1 MKKVRSH
8 LIVLGLWILTIV
20 ILETISINPKDATSE
35 IPPKPPPH
43 EYLIPIISNKQLKLD
58 PVFTNEIAKS
68 IHKYSNEFN
77 IPAELIISI
86 ITVESA
92 FIPTSTSSANCV
104 GLLQINPKAHPEKI
118 EGLENYQLYHID
130 NNIKI
135 GCRIL
140 KEYYEATGSI
150 NDTLT
155 KYLGKEDSKYN
166 NRILSSF
173 ADLMISK
180 K

>member
-8 LIVLGLWILTIV
+8 FIVLGLWILTVV
-20 ILETISINPKDATSE
+20 ILEVVSINPKDATSE
-35 IPPKPPPH
+35 IPPKPPPY
-43 EYLIPIISNKQLKLD
+43 EYLIPIISSKQLKLD
-58 PVFTNEIAKS
+58 PAFTNEIAKS
-68 IHKYSNEFN
+68 IHKYSKEFN

-155 KYLGKEDSKYN
+155 KYLGKADQGYN

>member
-1 MKKVRSH
+1 MKKVRGH
-8 LIVLGLWILTIV
+8 LVILGLWILTIV
-20 ILETISINPKDATSE
+20 ILEVVSINPKDATSE

-43 EYLIPIISNKQLKLD
+43 AYLIPIISNQQPKLD
-58 PVFTNEIAKS
+58 PILSEAIAKS
-68 IHKYSNEFN
+68 IHKHSNEFR
-77 IPAELIISI
+77 IPSELIVAI
-86 ITVESA
+86 ITVESS
-92 FIPTSTSSANCV
+92 FIPTATSSANCI

-118 EGLENYQLYHID
+118 EGFEIHQLYYID
-130 NNIKI
+130 TNIKI

-140 KEYYEATGSI
+140 KEYYATTGSI

-166 NRILSSF
+166 NRILSLF